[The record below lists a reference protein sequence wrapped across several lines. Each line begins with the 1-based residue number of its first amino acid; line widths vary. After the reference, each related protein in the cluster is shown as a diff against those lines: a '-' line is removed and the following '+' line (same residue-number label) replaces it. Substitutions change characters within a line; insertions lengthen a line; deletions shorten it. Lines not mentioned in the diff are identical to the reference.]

1 MFKLWVEWDFGQDN
15 IVFTSKDKAIQ
26 WLDGLKIENYE
37 FEDGQDFLTYQTLKG
52 EGLASIQELTVI

>member
-1 MFKLWVEWDFGQDN
+1 MFKLWVEWDFGQED

-37 FEDGQDFLTYQTLKG
+37 FEDGQDFLTYQTLEG